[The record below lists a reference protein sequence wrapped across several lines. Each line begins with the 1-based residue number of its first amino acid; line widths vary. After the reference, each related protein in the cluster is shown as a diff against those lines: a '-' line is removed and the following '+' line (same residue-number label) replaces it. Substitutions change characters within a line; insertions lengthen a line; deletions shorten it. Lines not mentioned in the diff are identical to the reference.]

1 MTDNSS
7 QSSSAAAAT
16 FWTELSSEK
25 ESLWAELNA
34 IDAALGSSKPASSSS
49 KERSELRTRQARVQL
64 AILDL
69 EGKVTQALVFLPAYD
84 ERLYKQ
90 QIQELKAAAKRQKD
104 ALAPK
109 ARFSFRTKTA
119 PTKKAPVP
127 VPVPAP
133 ESDLGPA
140 STGPAS
146 LGALIAKP
154 LTELNEPT
162 HTTADP
168 AATLADFADSYHTI
182 GALPSS
188 DATSD
193 QTSTLSSSYKVRNGR
208 NSIINCLPTGGQ
220 LRSLFLYEL
229 RHCLVLVGP
238 VAGSVFLEAC
248 HDCVIVVACR
258 QLRIHTSHHLTFY
271 LHAASHP
278 IIEDCDKIVVMDY
291 PPPLKPAASLSTGM
305 ESNRTAASETTRTI
319 WERAA
324 LLETANLYDQVN
336 DFKWLRRQASP
347 HWRVGTGST
356 STAIPSELWDQM
368 AAPPSSSDQGATL
381 SPSQAQLLQT
391 FLAHSQP

>member
-1 MTDNSS
+1 
-7 QSSSAAAAT
+7 
-16 FWTELSSEK
+16 
-25 ESLWAELNA
+25 
-34 IDAALGSSKPASSSS
+34 SSSS
-49 KERSELRTRQARVQL
+49 KERSELGTRQARVQL

-127 VPVPAP
+127 
-133 ESDLGPA
+133 
-140 STGPAS
+140 
-146 LGALIAKP
+146 
-154 LTELNEPT
+154 LNEPT

-278 IIEDCDKIVVMDY
+278 IIEDCDKI
-291 PPPLKPAASLSTGM
+291 
-305 ESNRTAASETTRTI
+305 SNRTAASETTRTI

-347 HWRVGTGST
+347 HWRV
-356 STAIPSELWDQM
+356 
-368 AAPPSSSDQGATL
+368 
-381 SPSQAQLLQT
+381 
-391 FLAHSQP
+391 